1 MGVQISEIIP
11 KREIELEF
19 LTGKKIA
26 IDAYN
31 VLFQFLSIIRHRDTG
46 DPLRDSKGRITSH
59 LTGVFYRTIKLVE
72 NGIKPIFVI
81 DGPPPDF
88 KRKVLNERKETRKEA
103 KEKWKE
109 AVERGEK
116 ERIMTYAQSALE
128 VTKDMV
134 DEAAKLLNSM
144 GIPSLQAPSEGEAQA
159 ALLVKKGD
167 AYAIGSQDIDSIIFG
182 SPKMVRNLSITGKR
196 KIPNQQRWIEIKP
209 ELIELEN
216 VLSELGLTREQ
227 LVLLGML
234 VGTDYNA
241 GGIKG
246 IGPKTGLDLVKEKP
260 TLEGILDEIEWNF
273 DTDPEKI
280 YNFFLKPPVKE
291 EYEIEWGDP
300 DEEKIMKIMVDEHDF
315 SPERIERGVERLLDV
330 KKSGTQFTL
339 TEWVKK

>member
-11 KREIELEF
+11 KKEIELEF

-31 VLFQFLSIIRHRDTG
+31 VLFQFLSIIRQRDTG
-46 DPLRDSKGRITSH
+46 EPLRDSKGRITSH

-72 NGIKPIFVI
+72 NGIKPIFVV

-88 KRKVLNERKETRKEA
+88 KRKVLRERREDRKESWD
-103 KEKWKE
+103 KWKE
-109 AVERGEK
+109 AVRKGEK
-116 ERIMTYAQSALE
+116 EKIMTYAQSALE

-134 DEAAKLLNSM
+134 DEAAKLLNAM

-182 SPKMVRNLSITGKR
+182 SPRMVRNLSITGRR

-216 VLSELGLTREQ
+216 VFSELEITREQ
-227 LVLLGML
+227 LILLGML

-246 IGPKTGLDLVKEKP
+246 IGPKTGLDLVKENP
-260 TLEGILDEIEWNF
+260 TLKEILKEIDWDF

-280 YNFFLKPPVKE
+280 YNFFLDPPVKE
-291 EYEIEWGDP
+291 KYKIEWTDP
-300 DEEKIMKIMVDEHDF
+300 NKERVMKILVDEHDF
-315 SPERIERGVERLLDV
+315 SADRIEKGVDRLLET

-339 TEWVKK
+339 TEWTKK